1 MTNLEKRSWQM
12 RRVASAMLIFA
23 VSMSESARI
32 SAQSAPVTV
41 QAELVMRNGGKKQ
54 DQAKNTVDS
63 SNVVVWLMPLGT
75 TATRRT
81 TGKPPQL
88 IQRNKSF
95 EPHLLVVQTDSVV
108 EFPNRD
114 PFFHNVFS
122 LFNGKRLD
130 LGLYE
135 AGTAKTARFE
145 RPGVSFLF
153 CNIHAEMSAVVVAV
167 DTPYFGYSDREGR
180 VVLPDVP
187 GGRYRMH
194 VWYERSSPEDL
205 QVLERDVEV
214 SSSARA
220 LGVVRVMLNPNWN
233 LAHKNKY
240 GQEYVP
246 PPSGSY
252 SDH

>member
-1 MTNLEKRSWQM
+1 MVKRKKVGWQ
-12 RRVASAMLIFA
+12 RRGVASTMLVFA
-23 VSMSESARI
+23 VSMSEGARI
-32 SAQSAPVTV
+32 SAQNSPVTV

-63 SNVVVWLMPLGT
+63 SNVVVWLTPLET
-75 TATRRT
+75 PATKRV

-95 EPHLLVVQTDSVV
+95 EPHLLVVQTGSVV

-135 AGTAKTARFE
+135 AGTTKTARFE

-153 CNIHAEMSAVVVAV
+153 CNIHAEMSAVIVAV
-167 DTPYFGYSDREGR
+167 DTPYFGTSDREGR
-180 VVLPDVP
+180 VALPDVP
-187 GGRYRMH
+187 DGRYRLH

-205 QVLERDVEV
+205 QALEQDVEV
-214 SSSARA
+214 SSSTRS
-220 LGVVRVMLNPNWN
+220 LGAVRVMLNPNWS

>member
-1 MTNLEKRSWQM
+1 MSGVVTTIL
-12 RRVASAMLIFA
+12 VAALGVSEPALI
-23 VSMSESARI
+23 R
-32 SAQSAPVTV
+32 AQSAPVTV
-41 QAELVMRNGGKKQ
+41 QAELVTKNGGKKPEP
-54 DQAKNTVDS
+54 AKNSADS
-63 SNVVVWLMPLGT
+63 SNVVVWLMPLDVS
-75 TATRRT
+75 AARRMP
-81 TGKPPQL
+81 GKPPQL
-88 IQRNKSF
+88 IQRKKSF
-95 EPHLLVVQTDSVV
+95 EPHLLVVQTGSVV

-135 AGTAKTARFE
+135 AGTTKTAHFD
-145 RPGVSFLF
+145 RPGVSYLF

-167 DTPYFGYSDREGR
+167 DTPYFGVSDREGR
-180 VVLPDVP
+180 VALPEVP
-187 GGRYRMH
+187 NGRYRLH

-205 QVLERDVEV
+205 QALERDVEV

-220 LGVVRVMLNPNWN
+220 LGAVRVIVNPNWS

-252 SDH
+252 NDH

>member
-1 MTNLEKRSWQM
+1 MANFKKLRWQT
-12 RRVASAMLIFA
+12 RGVASTALIFA
-23 VSMSESARI
+23 LGVSEGARI
-32 SAQSAPVTV
+32 SAQSTPVTV
-41 QAELVMRNGGKKQ
+41 QAELVMQKGGKKQ
-54 DQAKNTVDS
+54 DQARNAVDS
-63 SNVVVWLMPLGT
+63 SNVVVWLTPLDGG
-75 TATRRT
+75 ATRRPP
-81 TGKPPQL
+81 GKPPQL

-95 EPHLLVVQTDSVV
+95 EPHLLVVQTGSVI

-167 DTPYFGYSDREGR
+167 DTPYFGYSDRGGR

-187 GGRYRMH
+187 DGRYRLH

-205 QVLERDVEV
+205 QALDRDAEV

-220 LGVVRVMLNPNWN
+220 LGAVRVMLNPNWS

-240 GQEYVP
+240 GHEYIP
-246 PPSGSY
+246 PPTGGY
-252 SDH
+252 DKP

>member
-1 MTNLEKRSWQM
+1 MSGVVTTI
-12 RRVASAMLIFA
+12 LIA
-23 VSMSESARI
+23 ALSVSEPALIR
-32 SAQSAPVTV
+32 AQSAPVTV
-41 QAELVMRNGGKKQ
+41 QAELVTKNSGKKAE
-54 DQAKNTVDS
+54 QAKNAADL
-63 SNVVVWLMPLGT
+63 SNVVVWLTPLDVSAAG
-75 TATRRT
+75 RT

-95 EPHLLVVQTDSVV
+95 EPHLLIVQTGSIV

-135 AGTAKTARFE
+135 AGTTKTAHFD
-145 RPGVSFLF
+145 RPGVSYLF

-167 DTPYFGYSDREGR
+167 DPPYFGVSDREGR
-180 VVLPDVP
+180 VALPEVP
-187 GGRYRMH
+187 NGRYRLH

-205 QVLERDVEV
+205 QTLERDVEV

-220 LGVVRVMLNPNWN
+220 LGVVRVIPNPNWS

-246 PPSGSY
+246 PPSSSY
-252 SDH
+252 TDH